1 MMGSHAPRFVGS
13 DVGKAHLD
21 LALLPDATSFRVR
34 NDEEGWAELIA
45 RIAGE
50 QPPTIVLDA
59 TGAYHVGVTLAL
71 AEAGMPPA
79 VMNPEQ
85 PHAFIRSEGQRTTPG
100 RTDARLLARV
110 GQQKQPS
117 PSPVLTHNAR
127 ELKELVACRDDFTK
141 LLTMEK
147 NRLHVATDRTR
158 NHHQAMIDALL
169 IQRRS
174 GARARRPHRGRP
186 CARCPE
192 PDRPVDAGDRGCPRA
207 GVPGRARGVGPGRPE
222 GPGVAGRGGP
232 HTQQRGARQARGAIR
247 GGRVTSR
254 KALYQMAVTA
264 VTRNP
269 VMKGHFRHRLVR
281 MPYKVAI
288 IACARRMLGILNAM
302 VREGLT
308 WPETKVGQAQFLPMP
323 LDT

>member
-1 MMGSHAPRFVGS
+1 MTAPDTPRFVGI
-13 DVGKAHLD
+13 DVSKAHLD
-21 LALLPDATSFRVR
+21 VALLPQATTFRVA
-34 NDEEGWAELIA
+34 NDDAGWATLVA

-50 QPPTIVLDA
+50 TPPTVVLEA

-85 PHAFIRSEGQRTTPG
+85 THAFIRSEGQRTKTD
-100 RTDARLLARV
+100 RTDARLLARF
-110 GQQKQPS
+110 GQQKAPA
-117 PSPVLTHNAR
+117 PSPVLTQNAR
-127 ELKELVACRDDFTK
+127 DLRELVACRDDFTK

-158 NHHQAMIDALL
+158 THHQAVIDHLVAERRTVEGEIAQLIAADAALTDRNR
-169 IQRRS
+169 IVRS
-174 GARARRPHRGRP
+174 MPGLGVVLAPVVLAGLGELGQDGAKNLASL
-186 CARCPE
+186 
-192 PDRPVDAGDRGCPRA
+192 A
-207 GVPGRARGVGPGRPE
+207 GVA
-222 GPGVAGRGGP
+222 P
-232 HTQQRGARQARGAIR
+232 HTQQSGTRKERGAIR
-247 GGRVTSR
+247 GGRATIR

-269 VMKGHFRHRLVR
+269 VMKAHFRQLRLR
-281 MPYKVAI
+281 MPYKAAI

-308 WPETKVGQAQFLPMP
+308 WQETKVGQGQFLPDP
-323 LDT
+323 A